1 MNLSSEEE
9 KKEVDEVL
17 VSASN
22 NISGKE
28 CTPQHLLSAAIF
40 SRDAVNMRNLINN
53 NNIAEGEDDIVEDVM
68 KALIEARQAHEKQR
82 SLDEQR
88 KRQLRKELT
97 DSGWEPQRRDKNRD
111 FGITVLKR
119 MLEERVKAAKEREE
133 KREEKKR
140 KRQEDAAE
148 NEAAELEKKTEML
161 NALKELGW
169 EPLDDVNYGIKY
181 LQNKLKKMK
190 EERESLLEKLV
201 NFGYVRSE
209 FDEYNND
216 ELENLVAE
224 EKAKVL
230 NELKELGWEPPAGV
244 NHRIKYLQ
252 NKLKKMKEE
261 RYSLLIDLHNL
272 GHRLVIGESYK
283 NYTNKELKNLLILLI
298 AAKEKAE
305 NRRAAADQ
313 DALCRKA
320 GWCG

>member
-53 NNIAEGEDDIVEDVM
+53 NNIAEGEDDIAEDVM

-97 DSGWEPQRRDKNRD
+97 DSGWEPERRYKNRD

-119 MLEERVKAAKEREE
+119 MLEERVKKMKE
-133 KREEKKR
+133 REEKKR

-148 NEAAELEKKTEML
+148 NEAAELEKAKVL
-161 NALKELGW
+161 NELKELGW

-181 LQNKLKKMK
+181 LQKLLKKMK
-190 EERESLLEKLV
+190 EAADKR
-201 NFGYVRSE
+201 
-209 FDEYNND
+209 
-216 ELENLVAE
+216 
-224 EKAKVL
+224 AKVL
-230 NELKELGWEPPAGV
+230 NELKELG
-244 NHRIKYLQ
+244 
-252 NKLKKMKEE
+252 
-261 RYSLLIDLHNL
+261 
-272 GHRLVIGESYK
+272 
-283 NYTNKELKNLLILLI
+283 
-298 AAKEKAE
+298 
-305 NRRAAADQ
+305 
-313 DALCRKA
+313 
-320 GWCG
+320 